1 MNATAI
7 KDLKKGDFFTK
18 RSIDEPREDQVWV
31 CGDYDRSSRRYECC
45 RFDDV
50 NTTCFLI
57 GGRQVFTDFT
67 F

>member
-1 MNATAI
+1 MKATAI

-18 RSIDEPREDQVWV
+18 RPIEEPREDQVWV
-31 CGDYDRSSRRYECC
+31 RGDYDRSSRRYECC

-50 NTTCFLI
+50 NTACFLI
-57 GGRQVFTDFT
+57 GGRQVFTGFT

>member
-1 MNATAI
+1 MKATAI
-7 KDLKKGDFFTK
+7 MDLKKGDFFTK
-18 RSIDEPREDQVWV
+18 RPIEEPREAQVWV
-31 CGDYDRSSRRYECC
+31 RGDYDRSSRRYECH

-50 NTTCFLI
+50 NSTCFLI

>member
-31 CGDYDRSSRRYECC
+31 RGDYDRSSRRYECC